1 MKTFKLMEV
10 KVRKHLSP
18 TDRVRMLL
26 VIFMVGLTLSG
37 FSAIPLRREIEI
49 LYPFMRSGS
58 WLSEYIPAF
67 SAWIDQIYRGI
78 QNGYGEYP
86 FLAYGTDWLAFG
98 HVAIATAF
106 IGPLRNPVK
115 NIWVL
120 EFGMIV
126 CLLTIPWTLIFGL
139 IREIPLFWQLIDMSF
154 GVFGFIPL
162 WFARRDILKISSEL

>member
-37 FSAIPLRREIEI
+37 FSAIPLQREIKI
-49 LYPFMRSGS
+49 LYTFMGSGS

-67 SAWIDQIYRGI
+67 SAWIDHIYRGI

-162 WFARRDILKISSEL
+162 WFARCDILKISSEL